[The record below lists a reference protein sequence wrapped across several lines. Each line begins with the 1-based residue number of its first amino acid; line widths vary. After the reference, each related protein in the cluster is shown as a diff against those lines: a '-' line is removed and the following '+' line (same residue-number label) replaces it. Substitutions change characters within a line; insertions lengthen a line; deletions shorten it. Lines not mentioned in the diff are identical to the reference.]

1 MTQER
6 QELPSFFGSIQVSA
20 DASSADAPATSGDQI
35 MIALLQ
41 QLAAGQQRQNK
52 LLEELVE
59 QHHGTQRQRQAELGQ
74 WRQANPH
81 LAQSCKN
88 AAEVLS
94 DVQTRFLEGLTE
106 EIQDNC
112 DSYVDSEY
120 LLGEFIDRYGPR
132 LAHLNGVLQMLSQLS
147 HAPAPAE
154 SHK

>member
-6 QELPSFFGSIQVSA
+6 QEMPSFFGSIEVSA
-20 DASSADAPATSGDQI
+20 DSSSSDAPATSSDQL
-35 MIALLQ
+35 MVALLQ
-41 QLAAGQQRQNK
+41 QIAAGQQRQTK
-52 LLEELVE
+52 LLEELAE
-59 QHHGTQRQRQAELGQ
+59 QLHSTQRQKQVELGQ

-81 LAQSCKN
+81 LARSCKQ
-88 AAEVLS
+88 AADALS

-106 EIQDNC
+106 EIQDNS
-112 DSYVDSEY
+112 DSYVDSDY
-120 LLGEFIDRYGPR
+120 MLGEFIDRYGPR